1 MIDEKEIE
9 ALTRCFPAHA
19 GVTPAHAGGWPLRLQ
34 VELEIGSELFV
45 TRFMRMGDRRG
56 EVVLALERPSGRLL
70 LHRKAHYGDDTYRL
84 LTGGIGHDEAVATAA
99 VRESA
104 EETGLQVEIRRLVA
118 VIDSTLRFGDIRLP
132 FVSYVMHVVEAGGQ
146 LSPDSHEV
154 AGFREVWPGD
164 LPSIAEQLRAIPGE
178 RGYWGRWRAVAHDVV
193 AEYLANGQ
201 LGIGNCQWLMPE
213 AEVNQESDSF
223 PPSGIDNSQF
233 PIPN

>member
-1 MIDEKEIE
+1 MIDEEEIE
-9 ALTRCFPAHA
+9 ALTRCFPPRGRHPR
-19 GVTPAHAGGWPLRLQ
+19 TRGWPLRLQ

-84 LTGGIGHDEAVATAA
+84 LTGGIGHDEAIAAAA

-132 FVSYVMHVVEAGGQ
+132 FVSYVLHVVEAGGQ
-146 LSPDSHEV
+146 LSADSHRGRRLSRGLARRSANYCCAFCGPSLASAATGA
-154 AGFREVWPGD
+154 AGG
-164 LPSIAEQLRAIPGE
+164 Q
-178 RGYWGRWRAVAHDVV
+178 WRMTSSPNTLLMVNW
-193 AEYLANGQ
+193 E
-201 LGIGNCQWLMPE
+201 LGI
-213 AEVNQESDSF
+213 VN
-223 PPSGIDNSQF
+223 G
-233 PIPN
+233 

>member
-1 MIDEKEIE
+1 MY
-9 ALTRCFPAHA
+9 A
-19 GVTPAHAGGWPLRLQ
+19 GDWPLRLQ

-84 LTGGIGHDEAVATAA
+84 LTGGIGHDEAIAAAA

-132 FVSYVMHVVEAGGQ
+132 FRLLRPARGRDRRPAERRLARGRRFSRGLARRSARYCRASASHPWRARLLGPLAGGG
-146 LSPDSHEV
+146 
-154 AGFREVWPGD
+154 A
-164 LPSIAEQLRAIPGE
+164 
-178 RGYWGRWRAVAHDVV
+178 
-193 AEYLANGQ
+193 
-201 LGIGNCQWLMPE
+201 
-213 AEVNQESDSF
+213 
-223 PPSGIDNSQF
+223 
-233 PIPN
+233 